1 MDHDDVLEQLDLA
14 AVEPGGLERLTA
26 GDTANAA
33 AVVGHLA
40 GCPDCSA
47 AFERIRAEAPLLRDV
62 VRTTPSPELRE
73 RTLDLVRSRGVP
85 RGGASGAGAAI
96 GRSADD
102 PVPAHGPAD
111 APAAVAVPR
120 PVVASAGPRGRTR
133 ASVPWLL
140 ATAAAIVV
148 AFGAGALATR
158 PDADRLA
165 AQDQQLRGLGRITM
179 ATMAVTAE
187 PDVRRVSLEATT
199 PGATTHGT
207 LLFSPS
213 TTELVVV
220 AEGLPRP
227 DEGREYRCWMDRDG
241 TREDVGRMFFAGEL
255 AFWVGD
261 TPSVGS
267 AAPGTTFGVSLTEV
281 GGASLAA
288 DPVIAGGL

>member
-1 MDHDDVLEQLDLA
+1 MDHDDVLEQIDLA

-26 GDTANAA
+26 GDTATAA

-47 AFERIRAEAPLLRDV
+47 AFDRIRAEAPLLRDV

-85 RGGASGAGAAI
+85 RGAAASGAGAAI
-96 GRSADD
+96 GRHAEG
-102 PVPAHGPAD
+102 PLPARGAAG
-111 APAAVAVPR
+111 APAAVAV
-120 PVVASAGPRGRTR
+120 AAGAGPRGRSR
-133 ASVPWLL
+133 AGVPWLL

-158 PDADRLA
+158 PDADRIA

-179 ATMAVTAE
+179 ATMAITAE
-187 PDVRRVSLEATT
+187 PDVRRVSLEATA
-199 PGATTHGT
+199 PDPATHGT

-227 DEGREYRCWMDRDG
+227 ADGFEYRCWMDRDG

-261 TPSVGS
+261 TPGVAS